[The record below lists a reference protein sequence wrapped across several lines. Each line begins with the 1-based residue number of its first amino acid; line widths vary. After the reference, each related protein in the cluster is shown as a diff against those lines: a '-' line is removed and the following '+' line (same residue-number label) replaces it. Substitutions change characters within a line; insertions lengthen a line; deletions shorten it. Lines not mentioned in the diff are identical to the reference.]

1 MPVPAKFGA
10 DTKIEP
16 LDSAVPQKF
25 GADVPVESESTPP
38 AAAPAREEPS
48 LLGQV
53 KGFLDRST
61 QPIPDTPLEGN
72 WWEKLN
78 AAAYNVEK
86 LPVNLINRT
95 GRVLAGIPGFL
106 GDEFAGIKSG
116 DANAALDGIDP
127 GMMIQNEFKG
137 MKEDTRTIGP
147 VAALANVGGDAAATY
162 LTGKGT
168 EAGAK
173 AVGPITR
180 GLMDKVA
187 KAQEGIRQGTQ
198 SLIGAGDRAVKT
210 EVAKQAVS
218 AGEKAKSTEEN
229 NRAALSAHDQA
240 LKDAG
245 QKDVNAHVQHL
256 ADKADAEHS
265 NAAAKSAVDS
275 RAALEQSANEKAGE
289 RKTKIAAAEKSAKAD
304 LDKRYEGQ
312 RELLGDEQIPDS
324 YVNGAIDKNGLS
336 SLNVGERAIDAYQA
350 YITNPDPAL
359 PKELKEIQNR
369 AGEKLGWRELQ
380 GIRSKLTKQLSGGK
394 LNGEVYQGYKAALGV
409 VDDGLQKIADNMG
422 VGDEVRKNRADYAHF
437 MQTFHDPISEPNT
450 VAKKTQTSTSPD
462 FVRSDEE
469 TSRRSM
475 LDKYDPE
482 IGEIG
487 AEIDSIGSRLSSLP
501 SEGTRPTAKVPQYPE
516 ATQVAPPKTNPIQ
529 VPEVNTREV
538 RAHLLDRWTS
548 GESQLSKFQVRSL
561 IGGGLGAVIGGLF
574 EGKIGAGV
582 GGMVG
587 SAFGPAAIAKI
598 VERPAV
604 QEWLTRPPVGE
615 LETLQKLPYAD
626 RIQLTDGL
634 KKVVKKAQS
643 NGIQID
649 PRVAALV
656 GAGAASPEGPQ
667 TKRLRELA
675 GTAQ

>member
-38 AAAPAREEPS
+38 AAAPAQEEPS
-48 LLGQV
+48 LLGHV

-106 GDEFAGIKSG
+106 GDEFAAIKSG

-229 NRAALSAHDQA
+229 NRAALLAHDQA

-275 RAALEQSANEKAGE
+275 RAGLEKNIADKSNE
-289 RKTKIAAAEKSAKAD
+289 RKIRIELAEENANKD
-304 LDKRYEGQ
+304 LGDRFKQQ
-312 RELLGDEQIPDS
+312 RELLGDEMIPD
-324 YVNGAIDKNGLS
+324 YIDSETGNKGTLT
-336 SLNVGERAIDAYQA
+336 SLNIGERAVDAYQKF
-350 YITNPDPAL
+350 ITNPDPTL
-359 PKELKEIQNR
+359 PKEIKEIQSR
-369 AGEKLGWRELQ
+369 AGEHLGWKELS
-380 GIRSKLTKQLSGGK
+380 GLRSKLSSVIHGGK

-409 VDDGLQKIADNMG
+409 VDDGLQKIADNFG
-422 VGDEVRKNRADYAHF
+422 VGDQVRKNRADYAHF
-437 MQTFHDPISEPNT
+437 AQTFYDPIHEVNT
-450 VAKKTQTSTSPD
+450 VARKTQTATSPEFMRSTEEAERRARFDVYDKKIGALGRDIDSTS
-462 FVRSDEE
+462 
-469 TSRRSM
+469 T
-475 LDKYDPE
+475 
-482 IGEIG
+482 
-487 AEIDSIGSRLSSLP
+487 RLSSLP
-501 SEGTRPTAKVPQYPE
+501 SEDTRPTSVTAKYPE
-516 ATQVAPPKTNPIQ
+516 GTEVKPPNTNPIQ
-529 VPEVNTREV
+529 VPEVNTRDV

-604 QEWLTRPPVGE
+604 QEWLTRPPAGE